1 MGRDDNTVKISVQRK
16 NIFKKAQKPK
26 SRKKSRV
33 NSAIRKRWESACL
46 GAGGGER
53 GLVRFGVFSA
63 REKIATLSLPLCKGA
78 QSPIRT

>member
-53 GLVRFGVFSA
+53 G
-63 REKIATLSLPLCKGA
+63 
-78 QSPIRT
+78 